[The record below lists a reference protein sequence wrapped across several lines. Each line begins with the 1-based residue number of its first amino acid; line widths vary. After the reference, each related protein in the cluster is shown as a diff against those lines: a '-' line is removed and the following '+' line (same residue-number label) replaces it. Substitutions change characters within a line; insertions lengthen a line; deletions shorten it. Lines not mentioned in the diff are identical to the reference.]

1 MAAPDKSQTARRAS
15 ASDPPRA
22 GETRLRLQ
30 TIVRLRWL
38 AVLGQSL
45 TVIGAYWVIGIDLPI
60 GWCLAVIA
68 LAAWLN
74 VVLRIRYPASK
85 RLRSSYAFMMLG
97 FDIFQLSALLFLTG
111 GLENPFAFLLIA
123 PVAVSASTLRLR
135 VTAALGIMAITAAT
149 VLTSFHHPLPWFHHS
164 DLLLPFPYVMG
175 IWAALV
181 SSILFIG
188 FYSWRTAEEARR
200 MSEALAAA
208 ETVLAREQKLSALD
222 GLAAAAAH
230 GLGTP
235 LATIAVVT
243 KELIRDAKPSDPHYD
258 DVLLLRA
265 QAERCRDILTELAA
279 RGEQIDII
287 VSRLPVSHLIEE
299 VVAPHRLIAVPI
311 EVRTGPASGVTPG
324 SSATIEPVTERNPG
338 VLYGLGNLLENAVD
352 FANTK
357 VEVDAT
363 WSEDEVKIII
373 ADDGAG
379 FPPYVLEQLGEP
391 FVTTRPAD
399 GFQQEAPDEHIGMG
413 LGFFIA
419 KTLLERSGATLAL
432 ANRPAPQEGAVV
444 TVMWPRSRFE
454 RVPDA
459 EEEAKLALE
468 PAAL

>member
-1 MAAPDKSQTARRAS
+1 MAASDKSQTTRWAELPDGLRH
-15 ASDPPRA
+15 
-22 GETRLRLQ
+22 GESRLRLQ

-38 AVLGQSL
+38 AVLGQSV

-68 LAAWLN
+68 LSAWIN
-74 VVLRIRYPASK
+74 VVLRIRYPASQ
-85 RLRSSYAFMMLG
+85 RLKSSYAFMMLG
-97 FDIFQLSALLFLTG
+97 FDVLQLSALLYLTG

-135 VTAALGIMAITAAT
+135 VTAALGLMAITLAT
-149 VLTSFHHPLPWFHHS
+149 LLTSFHHPLPWFHHS
-164 DLLLPFPYVMG
+164 NLLLPFPYVMG
-175 IWAALV
+175 VWAALV

-208 ETVLAREQKLSALD
+208 EMVLAREQKLSALD

-243 KELIRDAKPSDPHYD
+243 KELMRDAKPTDPHYE
-258 DVLLLRA
+258 DVVLLRA
-265 QAERCRDILTELAA
+265 QAERCRDILAELAA

-299 VVAPHRLIAVPI
+299 VVAPHRLVAVPI
-311 EVRTGPASGVTPG
+311 EVRTGPAPDVTPG
-324 SSATIEPVTERNPG
+324 SAAAVEPVTQRNPG

-352 FANTK
+352 FADTK
-357 VEVDAT
+357 VEVDAR
-363 WSEDEVKIII
+363 WSEDEVKIVI
-373 ADDGAG
+373 ADDGSG

-391 FVTTRPAD
+391 FVTTRPAQS
-399 GFQQEAPDEHIGMG
+399 FRQEAPDEHIGMG

-432 ANRPAPQEGAVV
+432 ANRPAPQVGAVV
-444 TVMWPRSRFE
+444 TVMWPRSKFE
-454 RVPDA
+454 RVSD
-459 EEEAKLALE
+459 EAKFTPE

>member
-1 MAAPDKSQTARRAS
+1 MAAPDKSQTAGRAGV
-15 ASDPPRA
+15 SDPPRA
-22 GETRLRLQ
+22 GKTRLRLQ

-74 VVLRIRYPASK
+74 VVLRIRYPASQ

-97 FDIFQLSALLFLTG
+97 FDILQLSALLFLTG

-135 VTAALGIMAITAAT
+135 VTAALAIIAITVAT

-208 ETVLAREQKLSALD
+208 EMVLAREQKLSALD

-299 VVAPHRLIAVPI
+299 VVAPHRLVAVPI
-311 EVRTGPASGVTPG
+311 EVRTGPDSGVAPG
-324 SSATIEPVTERNPG
+324 SSAAIEPVTERNPG

-363 WSEDEVKIII
+363 WTEDEVKIVI
-373 ADDGAG
+373 ADDGTG

-454 RVPDA
+454 RVPDTEA
-459 EEEAKLALE
+459 EAKLAPE

>member
-1 MAAPDKSQTARRAS
+1 MAASDKSQTTRWADVPDGLRH
-15 ASDPPRA
+15 
-22 GETRLRLQ
+22 GESRLRLQ

-38 AVLGQSL
+38 AVLGQSV

-68 LAAWLN
+68 LSAWIN
-74 VVLRIRYPASK
+74 VVLRIRYPASQ
-85 RLRSSYAFMMLG
+85 RLKSSYAFMMLG
-97 FDIFQLSALLFLTG
+97 FDVLQLSALLYLTG

-135 VTAALGIMAITAAT
+135 VTAALGLMAITLAT

-164 DLLLPFPYVMG
+164 NLLLPLPYVMG
-175 IWAALV
+175 VWAALV

-208 ETVLAREQKLSALD
+208 EMVLAREQKLSALD

-243 KELIRDAKPSDPHYD
+243 KELMRDAKPTDPHYE
-258 DVLLLRA
+258 DVVLLRA
-265 QAERCRDILTELAA
+265 QAERCRDILAELAA

-299 VVAPHRLIAVPI
+299 VVAPHRLVAVPI

-324 SSATIEPVTERNPG
+324 SAAAVEPVTQRNPG

-352 FANTK
+352 FADTK
-357 VEVDAT
+357 VEVDAR
-363 WSEDEVKIII
+363 WSEDEVKIVI
-373 ADDGAG
+373 ADDGSG

-391 FVTTRPAD
+391 FVTTRPAQSFRQ
-399 GFQQEAPDEHIGMG
+399 GAPDEHIGMG

-432 ANRPAPQEGAVV
+432 ANRPAPQVGAVV
-444 TVMWPRSRFE
+444 TVMWPRSKFE
-454 RVPDA
+454 RVSD
-459 EEEAKLALE
+459 EAKFTPE

>member
-1 MAAPDKSQTARRAS
+1 MAASDKSQTTRWADVPDGLRH
-15 ASDPPRA
+15 
-22 GETRLRLQ
+22 GESRLRLQ

-38 AVLGQSL
+38 AVLGQSV

-68 LAAWLN
+68 LSAWIN
-74 VVLRIRYPASK
+74 VVLRIRYPASQ
-85 RLRSSYAFMMLG
+85 RLKSSYAFMMLG
-97 FDIFQLSALLFLTG
+97 FDVLQLSALLYLTG

-135 VTAALGIMAITAAT
+135 VTAALGLMAITLAT

-164 DLLLPFPYVMG
+164 NLLLPLPYVMG
-175 IWAALV
+175 VWAALV

-208 ETVLAREQKLSALD
+208 EMVLAREQKLSALD

-243 KELIRDAKPSDPHYD
+243 KELMRDAKPTDPHYE
-258 DVLLLRA
+258 DVVLLRA
-265 QAERCRDILTELAA
+265 QAERCRDILAELAA

-299 VVAPHRLIAVPI
+299 VVAPHRLVAVPI

-324 SSATIEPVTERNPG
+324 SAAAVEPVTQRNPG

-352 FANTK
+352 FADTK
-357 VEVDAT
+357 VEVDAR
-363 WSEDEVKIII
+363 WSEDEVKIVI
-373 ADDGAG
+373 ADDGSG

-391 FVTTRPAD
+391 FVTTRPAQS
-399 GFQQEAPDEHIGMG
+399 FRQEAPDEHIGMG

-432 ANRPAPQEGAVV
+432 ANRPAPQVGAVV
-444 TVMWPRSRFE
+444 TVMWPRSKFE
-454 RVPDA
+454 RVSD
-459 EEEAKLALE
+459 EAKFTPE

>member
-1 MAAPDKSQTARRAS
+1 MAASDKSQTTRS
-15 ASDPPRA
+15 AELPDGLRH
-22 GETRLRLQ
+22 GESRLRLQ

-38 AVLGQSL
+38 AVLGQSV

-68 LAAWLN
+68 LSAWIN
-74 VVLRIRYPASK
+74 VVLRIRYPASQ
-85 RLRSSYAFMMLG
+85 RLKSSYAFMMLG
-97 FDIFQLSALLFLTG
+97 FDVLQLSALLYLTG

-135 VTAALGIMAITAAT
+135 ITAALGLMAITLAT
-149 VLTSFHHPLPWFHHS
+149 LLTSFHHPLPWFHHS
-164 DLLLPFPYVMG
+164 NLLLPFPYVMG
-175 IWAALV
+175 VWAALV

-208 ETVLAREQKLSALD
+208 EMVLAREQKLSALD

-243 KELIRDAKPSDPHYD
+243 KELMRDAKPTDPHYE
-258 DVLLLRA
+258 DVVLLRA
-265 QAERCRDILTELAA
+265 QAERCRDILAELAA

-299 VVAPHRLIAVPI
+299 VVAPHRLVAVPI
-311 EVRTGPASGVTPG
+311 EVRTGPAPDVTPG
-324 SSATIEPVTERNPG
+324 SAAAVEPVTQRNPG

-352 FANTK
+352 FADTK
-357 VEVDAT
+357 VEVDAR
-363 WSEDEVKIII
+363 WSEDEVKIVI
-373 ADDGAG
+373 ADDGSG

-391 FVTTRPAD
+391 FVTTRPAQS
-399 GFQQEAPDEHIGMG
+399 FRQEAPDEHIGMG

-432 ANRPAPQEGAVV
+432 ANRQAPQAGAVV
-444 TVMWPRSRFE
+444 TVMWPRSKFE
-454 RVPDA
+454 RKPD
-459 EEEAKLALE
+459 EATFTPE

>member
-1 MAAPDKSQTARRAS
+1 
-15 ASDPPRA
+15 
-22 GETRLRLQ
+22 
-30 TIVRLRWL
+30 
-38 AVLGQSL
+38 VLGQSV

-68 LAAWLN
+68 LSAWIN
-74 VVLRIRYPASK
+74 VALRIRYPASQ
-85 RLRSSYAFMMLG
+85 RLKSNYALMMLG
-97 FDIFQLSALLFLTG
+97 FDVLQLAALLYLTG
-111 GLENPFAFLLIA
+111 GLENPFSFLLIA

-164 DLLLPFPYVMG
+164 NLLLPFPYVMG
-175 IWAALV
+175 VWAALV
-181 SSILFIG
+181 SGILFIG

-208 ETVLAREQKLSALD
+208 EMVLAREQKLSALD

-243 KELIRDAKPSDPHYD
+243 KELMRDARPTDPHYE
-258 DVLLLRA
+258 DVVLLRA
-265 QAERCRDILTELAA
+265 QAERCRDILAELAA

-299 VVAPHRLIAVPI
+299 VVAPHRLVAVPI
-311 EVRTGPASGVTPG
+311 EVRTGPAPGMAPG
-324 SSATIEPVTERNPG
+324 SPSAIEPVTERNPG

-352 FANTK
+352 FADTK
-357 VEVDAT
+357 VEVDAR
-363 WSEDEVKIII
+363 WSEDEVKIVI
-373 ADDGAG
+373 ADDGSG

-391 FVTTRPAD
+391 FVTTRPAQI
-399 GFQQEAPDEHIGMG
+399 FRQEAPDEHIGMG

-419 KTLLERSGATLAL
+419 KTLLERSGAILAL
-432 ANRPAPQEGAVV
+432 ANRPLPQGGAVV
-444 TVMWPRSRFE
+444 TVSWPRAKFE
-454 RVPDA
+454 RMS
-459 EEEAKLALE
+459 EEAKFRPE

>member
-1 MAAPDKSQTARRAS
+1 MAASNKRQTTRWAELPDGLRH
-15 ASDPPRA
+15 
-22 GETRLRLQ
+22 GESRLRLQ

-38 AVLGQSL
+38 AVLGQSV

-68 LAAWLN
+68 LSAWIN
-74 VVLRIRYPASK
+74 VVLRIRYPASQ
-85 RLRSSYAFMMLG
+85 RLKSSYAFMMLG
-97 FDIFQLSALLFLTG
+97 FDVLQLSALLYLTG

-135 VTAALGIMAITAAT
+135 VTAALGLMAITLAT
-149 VLTSFHHPLPWFHHS
+149 LLTSFHHPLPWFHHS
-164 DLLLPFPYVMG
+164 NLLLPFPYVMG
-175 IWAALV
+175 VWAALV

-208 ETVLAREQKLSALD
+208 EMVLAREQKLSALD

-243 KELIRDAKPSDPHYD
+243 KELMRDAKPTDPHYE
-258 DVLLLRA
+258 DVVLLRA
-265 QAERCRDILTELAA
+265 QAERCRDILAELAA

-299 VVAPHRLIAVPI
+299 VVAPHRLVAVPI
-311 EVRTGPASGVTPG
+311 EVRTGPAPGVVPG
-324 SSATIEPVTERNPG
+324 SAAAVEPVTQRNPG

-352 FANTK
+352 FADTK
-357 VEVDAT
+357 VEVDAR
-363 WSEDEVKIII
+363 WSEGEIKIVI
-373 ADDGAG
+373 ADDGSG

-391 FVTTRPAD
+391 FVTTRPAQS
-399 GFQQEAPDEHIGMG
+399 FRQEAPDEHIGMG

-432 ANRPAPQEGAVV
+432 ANRPAPQVGAVV
-444 TVMWPRSRFE
+444 TVMWPRSKFE
-454 RVPDA
+454 RVSD
-459 EEEAKLALE
+459 EAKFTPE

>member
-1 MAAPDKSQTARRAS
+1 MAASDKSQTTRS
-15 ASDPPRA
+15 AELPDGLRH
-22 GETRLRLQ
+22 GESRPRLQ

-38 AVLGQSL
+38 AVLGQSV

-68 LAAWLN
+68 LSAWIN
-74 VVLRIRYPASK
+74 VVLRIRYPASQ
-85 RLRSSYAFMMLG
+85 RLKSSYAFMMLG
-97 FDIFQLSALLFLTG
+97 FDVLQLSALLYLTG

-135 VTAALGIMAITAAT
+135 ITAALGLMAITLAT
-149 VLTSFHHPLPWFHHS
+149 LLTSFHHPLPWFHHS
-164 DLLLPFPYVMG
+164 NLLLPFPYVMG
-175 IWAALV
+175 VWAALV

-208 ETVLAREQKLSALD
+208 EMVLAREQKLSALD

-243 KELIRDAKPSDPHYD
+243 KELMRDAKPTDPHYD
-258 DVLLLRA
+258 DVVLLRA
-265 QAERCRDILTELAA
+265 QAERCRDILAELAA

-299 VVAPHRLIAVPI
+299 VVAPHRLVAVPI
-311 EVRTGPASGVTPG
+311 EVRTGPAPDVTPG
-324 SSATIEPVTERNPG
+324 SAAAVEPVTQRNPG

-352 FANTK
+352 FADTK
-357 VEVDAT
+357 VEVDAR
-363 WSEDEVKIII
+363 WSEDEVKIVI
-373 ADDGAG
+373 ADDGSG

-391 FVTTRPAD
+391 FVTTRPAQS
-399 GFQQEAPDEHIGMG
+399 FRQEAPDEHIGMG

-432 ANRPAPQEGAVV
+432 ANRQAPQAGAVV
-444 TVMWPRSRFE
+444 TVMWPRSKFE
-454 RVPDA
+454 RKPD
-459 EEEAKLALE
+459 EATFTPE

>member
-1 MAAPDKSQTARRAS
+1 MAQPDKSQTARQAS
-15 ASDPPRA
+15 VPDGLRP

-38 AVLGQSL
+38 AVLGQSV

-68 LAAWLN
+68 LSAWIN
-74 VVLRIRYPASK
+74 VILRIRYPASQ

-97 FDIFQLSALLFLTG
+97 FDVLQLGALLYLTG

-123 PVAVSASTLRLR
+123 PVAVSASILRLR
-135 VTAALGIMAITAAT
+135 VTAALGLLVITLAT
-149 VLTSFHHPLPWFHHS
+149 LLTTFHHPLPWFHHS
-164 DLLLPFPYVMG
+164 NLLLPFPYVMG

-181 SSILFIG
+181 SCILFIG

-200 MSEALAAA
+200 MAEALAAA
-208 ETVLAREQKLSALD
+208 EMVLAREQRLSALD

-243 KELIRDAKPSDPHYD
+243 KELMRDTKPNDPHYE
-258 DVLLLRA
+258 DVVLLRA
-265 QAERCRDILTELAA
+265 QAERCRDILAELAA

-299 VVAPHRLIAVPI
+299 VVAPHRLVTVPI
-311 EVRTGPASGVTPG
+311 EVRTGPAEGVAPG
-324 SSATIEPVTERNPG
+324 SAAAIEPVSERNPG
-338 VLYGLGNLLENAVD
+338 VLYGLGNLIENAVD
-352 FANTK
+352 FADSK
-357 VEVDAT
+357 VEVEAR
-363 WSEDEVKIII
+363 WSEEEVRIVI
-373 ADDGAG
+373 ADDGSG
-379 FPPYVLEQLGEP
+379 FPPHVLEQLGEP
-391 FVTTRPAD
+391 FVTTRPAQSFRQD
-399 GFQQEAPDEHIGMG
+399 APDEHIGMG

-432 ANRPAPQEGAVV
+432 ANREPPEAGAVV
-444 TVMWPRSRFE
+444 TVMWPRSKFE
-454 RVPDA
+454 RAPDTPRPA
-459 EEEAKLALE
+459 PE

>member
-1 MAAPDKSQTARRAS
+1 MAASDKSQTARRTEVPDRLGPS
-15 ASDPPRA
+15 ES
-22 GETRLRLQ
+22 RLRLQ

-38 AVLGQSL
+38 AVLGQSV

-68 LAAWLN
+68 LSAWIN
-74 VVLRIRYPASK
+74 VALRIRYPASQ
-85 RLRSSYAFMMLG
+85 RLKSNYALMMLG
-97 FDIFQLSALLFLTG
+97 FDVLQLAALLYLTG
-111 GLENPFAFLLIA
+111 GLENPFSFLLIA

-164 DLLLPFPYVMG
+164 NLLLPFPYVMG
-175 IWAALV
+175 VWAALV
-181 SSILFIG
+181 SGILFIG

-208 ETVLAREQKLSALD
+208 EMVLAREQKLSALD

-243 KELIRDAKPSDPHYD
+243 KELMRDARPTDPHYE
-258 DVLLLRA
+258 DVVLLRA
-265 QAERCRDILTELAA
+265 QAERCRDILAELAA

-299 VVAPHRLIAVPI
+299 VVAPHRLVAVPI
-311 EVRTGPASGVTPG
+311 EVRTGPASSVAPG
-324 SSATIEPVTERNPG
+324 SPSAIEPVTERNPG

-352 FANTK
+352 FADTK
-357 VEVDAT
+357 VEVDAR
-363 WSEDEVKIII
+363 WSEDEVKIVI
-373 ADDGAG
+373 ADDGSG

-391 FVTTRPAD
+391 FVTTRPAQI
-399 GFQQEAPDEHIGMG
+399 FRQEAPDEHIGMG

-419 KTLLERSGATLAL
+419 KTLLERSGAILAL
-432 ANRPAPQEGAVV
+432 ANRPLPHGGAVV
-444 TVMWPRSRFE
+444 TVSWPRAKFE
-454 RVPDA
+454 RMS
-459 EEEAKLALE
+459 EEAKFRPE

>member
-1 MAAPDKSQTARRAS
+1 MAASDKSQTTRWAEVPDGLRH
-15 ASDPPRA
+15 
-22 GETRLRLQ
+22 GESRLRLQ

-38 AVLGQSL
+38 AVLGQSV
-45 TVIGAYWVIGIDLPI
+45 TVIGVYWVIGIDLPI

-68 LAAWLN
+68 LSAWIN
-74 VVLRIRYPASK
+74 VVLRLRYPASQ
-85 RLRSSYAFMMLG
+85 RLKSSYAFMMLG
-97 FDIFQLSALLFLTG
+97 FDVLQLSALLYLTG

-135 VTAALGIMAITAAT
+135 VTAALGLMAITLAT
-149 VLTSFHHPLPWFHHS
+149 LLTSFHHPLPWFHHS
-164 DLLLPFPYVMG
+164 NLLLPFPYVMG
-175 IWAALV
+175 VWAALV

-208 ETVLAREQKLSALD
+208 EMVLAREQKLSALD

-243 KELIRDAKPSDPHYD
+243 KELMRDARPTDPHYE

-265 QAERCRDILTELAA
+265 QAERCRDILAELAA

-299 VVAPHRLIAVPI
+299 VVAPHRLVAVPI

-324 SSATIEPVTERNPG
+324 SAAAVEPVTQRNPG

-352 FANTK
+352 FADTK
-357 VEVDAT
+357 VEVDAR
-363 WSEDEVKIII
+363 WSENEVKIVI
-373 ADDGAG
+373 ADDGSG

-391 FVTTRPAD
+391 FVTTRPAQS
-399 GFQQEAPDEHIGMG
+399 FRQEAPDEHIGMG

-432 ANRPAPQEGAVV
+432 ANRPAPQAGAVV
-444 TVMWPRSRFE
+444 TVMWPRSKFE
-454 RVPDA
+454 RVSD
-459 EEEAKLALE
+459 EATFTRE